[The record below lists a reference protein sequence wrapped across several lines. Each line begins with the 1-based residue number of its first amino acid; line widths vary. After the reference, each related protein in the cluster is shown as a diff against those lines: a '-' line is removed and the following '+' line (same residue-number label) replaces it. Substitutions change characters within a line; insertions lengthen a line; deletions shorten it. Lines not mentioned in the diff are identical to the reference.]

1 MGGCTGD
8 SGPGTPALVLLDSLA
23 ALDNG
28 LVTSPVYIGPD
39 LVVGAGMSPLSPRE
53 RHWVIRRDEAGRWAV
68 TDEYEHRPA
77 AVRFAVGSG
86 GSQGTEKATPGPGR
100 LGPPGDGGEGSSP
113 GEPASAVLAVLDG
126 WGTVR
131 PRLALVGGYWE
142 PITTAAR
149 FDQLAEDATGR
160 RLFLAQDGN
169 ARHWSLLRPDLR
181 ADSAPIELLEVV
193 TGTAAAFPDASSTPP
208 AEWGL
213 MSDQPAAEVARPQPS
228 VTGILSPAGLS
239 LVPAAPVPTD
249 SPLGRVLLDSLAATV
264 DGWSGS
270 APFRPSGMHRVPGP
284 GGREWIFVRASR
296 PGARTCET
304 ELLEGWVRGDRP
316 DRLHQAVRGTT
327 ECGGPGWPTSLP
339 LGTLRS
345 GERHFAISLEGEG
358 AAARIGITEL
368 FETSVGSRRG
378 GAAQLAGP
386 PVGDGEVG
394 DTDDPAAAW
403 TDWPIVLSYLQP
415 SALEGVPESIR
426 DELHRAGCLIPT
438 LQWGRQNVVRGRFA
452 APGQEDWAVLCSR
465 DGVSEIRLFWGGD
478 ARCPQPV
485 APSPDRHWLQDRG
498 DSTAVLG
505 RTVGRY
511 TPDEVANWLD
521 YYELDPGI
529 EFTHDVLLDTREGK
543 PVTGFRYCSGGVWIT
558 EG

>member
-1 MGGCTGD
+1 MAGCAGD

-23 ALDNG
+23 DLDNG

-39 LVVGAGMSPLSPRE
+39 LVVGAGMSPLSAHE
-53 RHWVIRRDEAGRWAV
+53 RHWVIRRDDSGRWAV

-77 AVRFAVGSG
+77 AVRFAAGGERRPGS
-86 GSQGTEKATPGPGR
+86 TPTGPGMR
-100 LGPPGDGGEGSSP
+100 PYGAAEDGGNGSSS
-113 GEPASAVLAVLDG
+113 GEPAGAVLAVLDG
-126 WGTVR
+126 WGMVR

-142 PITTAAR
+142 PITTAEGFNR
-149 FDQLAEDATGR
+149 LAGDATGR
-160 RLFLAQDGN
+160 RLFRAEDGD
-169 ARHWSLLRPDLR
+169 ARHWSLLSPDPEADPAAVGLR
-181 ADSAPIELLEVV
+181 EVV
-193 TGTAAAFPDASSTPP
+193 TGTAAALPHGSDGSSQG
-208 AEWGL
+208 WGL
-213 MSDQPAAEVARPQPS
+213 LSDQPGAEVALAQPGI
-228 VTGILSPAGLS
+228 TGVLSPAELT
-239 LVPAAPVPTD
+239 LVPATPVPEED
-249 SPLGRVLLDSLAATV
+249 PLGRTLLDSLAATV

-270 APFRPSGMHRVPGP
+270 APFLPSGMHRVPGP
-284 GGREWIFVRASR
+284 GGRQWVFVRASR

-304 ELLEGWVRGDRP
+304 ELLEGWVRADRP
-316 DRLHQAVRGTT
+316 DRLHQAVRGST
-327 ECGGPGWPTSLP
+327 ECGGPGWPASRP
-339 LGTLRS
+339 LGALQS
-345 GERHFAISLEGEG
+345 GDRHFAISLEGEG
-358 AAARIGITEL
+358 PTARIGITEL

-378 GAAQLAGP
+378 GAAQLA
-386 PVGDGEVG
+386 EA
-394 DTDDPAAAW
+394 PADEGAVPGAEGSADAW
-403 TDWPIVLSYLQP
+403 TAWPIVLSYIQP

-426 DELHRAGCLIPT
+426 NELESAGCLIPT
-438 LQWGRQNVVRGRFA
+438 LQWGRQNVVRGSFA

-465 DGVSEIRLFWGGD
+465 DGVSEIRLFWGGE

-485 APSPDRHWLQDRG
+485 APSPDRQWLQDRG

-511 TPDEVANWLD
+511 TPDEVDRWLD